1 MNTNGH
7 HRTTTPNVAA
17 SVSELTSNIIELTE
31 LQSQLVV
38 LDVKKSVEKAKLCV
52 ILGIVAA
59 CLLLASIPVAL
70 IAFGYLL
77 HQQLEWSIAASMG
90 VAAFVG
96 FALCGIVGGVAYTL
110 MQNGVVT
117 LERSRDE
124 LSRNIAWLKST
135 LRNQSEHHAR
145 ERPINY

>member
-1 MNTNGH
+1 MNTNGR

-31 LQSQLVV
+31 LQSQLVM

-70 IAFGYLL
+70 IALGYLL
-77 HQQLEWSIAASMG
+77 YEQLEWSMAAS
-90 VAAFVG
+90 
-96 FALCGIVGGVAYTL
+96 VGGVAYAL
-110 MQNGVVT
+110 VQNGVMT
-117 LERSRDE
+117 MERSRDE

-135 LRNQSEHHAR
+135 LRTQGKQHAS
-145 ERPINY
+145 ERPVNY

>member
-1 MNTNGH
+1 MNTNGR

-31 LQSQLVV
+31 LQSQLVM

-70 IAFGYLL
+70 IALGYLL
-77 HQQLEWSIAASMG
+77 YEQLEWSMAASMG
-90 VAAFVG
+90 VAALVG
-96 FALCGIVGGVAYTL
+96 LLLTGIVGGVAYAL
-110 MQNGVVT
+110 VQNGVMT
-117 LERSRDE
+117 MERSRDE

-135 LRNQSEHHAR
+135 LRTQGKQHAS
-145 ERPINY
+145 ERPVNY